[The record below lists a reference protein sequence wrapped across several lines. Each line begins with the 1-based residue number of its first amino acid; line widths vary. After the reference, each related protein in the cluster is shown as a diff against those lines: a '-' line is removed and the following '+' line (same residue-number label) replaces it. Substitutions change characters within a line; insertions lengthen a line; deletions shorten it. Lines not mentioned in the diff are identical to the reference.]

1 MHCREGMMRE
11 IYSKLLHGLLQ
22 HVAPKPSPPQAPHLL
37 TSQIPNPQILK
48 TAQALQPGM
57 SQAYH
62 EVLKLKHESSCEV
75 LKPRSPLL
83 EPLDSLHSYE
93 IHKHMYT
100 HTYAPNIYIY
110 MSLYVIYAH
119 LIHLGS
125 PNRLVIAVIHQ
136 KLPSP
141 LIFPQSRLQ
150 A

>member
-22 HVAPKPSPPQAPHLL
+22 HVAPKPSPPQAPHPL

-110 MSLYVIYAH
+110 VFVRNIC
-119 LIHLGS
+119 S
-125 PNRLVIAVIHQ
+125 PDPPRFPKPACHCYYPPKIAVAPDFSS
-136 KLPSP
+136 K
-141 LIFPQSRLQ
+141 
-150 A
+150 